1 QSLPSDVITINNVSI
16 ESYDNNDVIVYPIP
30 ASDMIYIQTNH
41 TILEAILYDNLGRLI
56 IRTNEQ
62 QLNLENATN
71 GVYYLIIKLQD
82 KVINLPVMIKK

>member
-1 QSLPSDVITINNVSI
+1 
-16 ESYDNNDVIVYPIP
+16 
-30 ASDMIYIQTNH
+30 MIYIQTNH
-41 TILEAILYDNLGRLI
+41 TILEVILYDNLGRLI

-82 KVINLPVMIKK
+82 KVINLPVMIKNDLISI